1 MVRRIAIFVLLV
13 MSASMTGCSWFG
25 GSNQARSPY
34 SLIRS
39 SDGAI
44 VVWNQPQTHFTV
56 SVSSHSLSQMHDE
69 PGLAINVNGRVLKIN
84 TIDTDMIRSH
94 GYKEPDML
102 RAHMRWELSHWAE
115 YLKQS
120 MKGKSL
126 KRFNDRT
133 GATLIWQLNWTPEIA
148 ERVNSD
154 ASDLYYA
161 TTVVGPRV
169 VAMALTVPQWDDP
182 NKALTF
188 LTTVAKSLR
197 RYDGPVDAGLI
208 HGAVEAN
215 N

>member
-1 MVRRIAIFVLLV
+1 
-13 MSASMTGCSWFG
+13 MSTSMIGCAWFG
-25 GSNQARSPY
+25 GNREFRSPY

-39 SDGAI
+39 TDGAI

-56 SVSSHSLSQMHDE
+56 SMSSHSLSQMHDE
-69 PGLAINVNGRVLKIN
+69 PGLAINVDGRVLKVN
-84 TIDTDMIRSH
+84 TLDTDIIRSR

-148 ERVNSD
+148 DRLDSN
-154 ASDLYYA
+154 ASHLYYA

-169 VAMALTVPQWDDP
+169 VVMALTVPQGDDP
-182 NKALTF
+182 NKALAF
-188 LTTVAKSLR
+188 LTNVAKSLR
-197 RYDGPVDAGLI
+197 RYDAPVDAGLI
-208 HGAVEAN
+208 HGAVESN